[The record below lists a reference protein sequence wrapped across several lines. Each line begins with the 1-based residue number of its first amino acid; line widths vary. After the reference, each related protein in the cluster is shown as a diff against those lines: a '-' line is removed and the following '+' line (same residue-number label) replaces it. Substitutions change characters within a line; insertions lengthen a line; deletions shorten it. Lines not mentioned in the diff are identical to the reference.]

1 MYWTAGYLKPKKKKM
16 IKPGVT
22 VEDLSRFIVITLN
35 GCAAL
40 YAATRDKRIID
51 ITLSQLFNYL
61 ASLQN

>member
-1 MYWTAGYLKPKKKKM
+1 M